1 MPTKMNGSA
10 SAPWRRSQ
18 RRLQG
23 RSRLIS
29 PRSVIVD
36 PRQLGVPWGT
46 VPFIVADAS
55 GAFCQL
61 GHRGANKTDAME
73 PSCDAAPAPSIGTM
87 NSRRFIRSPRPRSAR
102 EYRCRDGQPV
112 GSSVRAAATIRPR
125 HRDRDP
131 LVKHRTGLR
140 SPSAGS
146 GPSSRAT
153 VAPSRGR
160 SPALTSSTA
169 SGHRKRSL
177 NRSIPKLCR

>member
-1 MPTKMNGSA
+1 MNGSA

-23 RSRLIS
+23 RLRLIS

-46 VPFIVADAS
+46 VPIIVADAS
-55 GAFCQL
+55 AAFCQL

-102 EYRCRDGQPV
+102 EYRCRDGQRV
-112 GSSVRAAATIRPR
+112 GSSVRADATSARAMETAIPLSSIGPPAIRLRRALDRVQGRPR
-125 HRDRDP
+125 HQVEADP
-131 LVKHRTGLR
+131 GPHLVYGFLT
-140 SPSAGS
+140 
-146 GPSSRAT
+146 T
-153 VAPSRGR
+153 APNAIG
-160 SPALTSSTA
+160 
-169 SGHRKRSL
+169 
-177 NRSIPKLCR
+177 